1 MKHWKVLAILLVV
14 FSLSLSA
21 CELPGAST
29 PEPTQPD
36 PQAVFTA
43 AAQTA
48 EALRL
53 ERIARTATPAVE
65 ELVSTAAAPTPTL
78 TVPPPTE
85 TVTTTVAT
93 PETAIAPPTDAPAA
107 GGENKAE
114 FVEDVTIPDGKKIGP
129 EKRFTKTWRLRNVG
143 KTTWTAEYGLVFI
156 DGALMGATPSV
167 PLPREVA
174 PWEKVDISVEMIAP
188 SSPGTYRGFWKLRNA
203 EGQIFGV
210 GPNAD
215 EAIWVE
221 IVVDSAAALEETTP
235 TGVGEQTVTNVSLAV
250 NNAAAYAD
258 CPHTFV
264 FTALFTL
271 NKAASITYS
280 LEAGDNTGSLIKV
293 PPPTTRN
300 LDAGTHSMV
309 YELSFSSAITGWARL
324 HITEPEPVFSNQ
336 VNFTL
341 TC

>member
-1 MKHWKVLAILLVV
+1 MKYWKVLAILLAV
-14 FSLSLSA
+14 FSLLLSA

-36 PQAVFTA
+36 PQAVFTS

-65 ELVSTAAAPTPTL
+65 ELVATAAAPTPTL
-78 TVPPPTE
+78 TIPPPTE
-85 TVTTTVAT
+85 TITATAAT
-93 PETAIAPPTDAPAA
+93 PETAIAPPTDAPAT
-107 GGENKAE
+107 GGEDKAE

-129 EKRFTKTWRLRNVG
+129 EKTFTKTWRLRNIG
-143 KTTWTAEYGLVFI
+143 KTTWTAGYALVFI
-156 DGALMGATPSV
+156 DGALMGASPSV
-167 PLPREVA
+167 PLPSEVD

-221 IVVDSAAALEETTP
+221 IVVDSTAALEETT
-235 TGVGEQTVTNVSLAV
+235 TVVVEQTVTNVSLAV
-250 NNAAAYAD
+250 NNAEVYAD

-271 NKAASITYS
+271 NKATSITYS

-324 HITEPEPVFSNQ
+324 HITDPEQVFSNQ